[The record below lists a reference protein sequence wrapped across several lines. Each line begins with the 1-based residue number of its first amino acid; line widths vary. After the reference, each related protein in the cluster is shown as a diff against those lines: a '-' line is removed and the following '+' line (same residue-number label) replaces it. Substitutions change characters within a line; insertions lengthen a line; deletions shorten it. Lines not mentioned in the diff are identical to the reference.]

1 MLSEICITGEIYMN
15 VRYNQIIEEKKN
27 LAAKMKT
34 AAENENE
41 ELYEELFKKYK
52 KLESEAK
59 KIYKRF
65 YEK

>member
-1 MLSEICITGEIYMN
+1 MLSEIYITGEIYMN

-34 AAENENE
+34 AVENENE
-41 ELYEELFKKYK
+41 ELYKELFKKYK

-59 KIYKRF
+59 KIHKRF
-65 YEK
+65 YER

>member
-1 MLSEICITGEIYMN
+1 MN